1 MEPQHSCAV
10 TRAYHGQLAG
20 LLGKAKNDDFQDI
33 STTWWSKSN
42 CKQFYVGLNQTHTS
56 AKPVTCKKC
65 NNSDDDQLPTCTSNQ
80 LIIATYHYLYLPLAT
95 FLLLPF
101 YRHLFTITFF
111 ITASAKFKPFYYCYS
126 YHYLS
131 SIVTPVIITILL
143 LLFLS
148 LLVYYYYSYHHFIYH
163 YLCCYRLSIITI
175 PIIHYLS
182 CRQYGSAMRHRLHK
196 PHRDS
201 IPGRRG
207 KRRKHS
213 LPTTMHLLPLRND
226 DLTTKQVK
234 GSMTIIPEMH
244 WPGFDSHFSNDV
256 S

>member
-131 SIVTPVIITILL
+131 SIVIPVITFLL
-143 LLFLS
+143 LPLLLS
-148 LLVYYYYSYHHFIYH
+148 PFYYYYSYHY
-163 YLCCYRLSIITI
+163 LSIITI
-175 PIIHYLS
+175 PIITLSIITFAVITYLS
-182 CRQYGSAMRHRLHK
+182 LLFLSF
-196 PHRDS
+196 
-201 IPGRRG
+201 I
-207 KRRKHS
+207 
-213 LPTTMHLLPLRND
+213 TFLLPFLQATRLSNEAPIAQ
-226 DLTTKQVK
+226 TT
-234 GSMTIIPEMH
+234 
-244 WPGFDSHFSNDV
+244 PGLDPRSQR
-256 S
+256 